1 MKWTFLL
8 TMVTMVTTF
17 FIPSINFAQAP
28 PLGSTAKFVIFTT
41 TGAVGNTVFSQITGD
56 VGTNNGATTGFGN
69 VNGVMQSGNGAT
81 AAAAGSLT
89 TLYNQLASPVPTA
102 AHAPLLG
109 NGETLTAGV
118 YNITGQTTLSNVLN
132 LDAQGNSNAVFI
144 FKISAVL
151 STTTA
156 SQVNLINGALACNIF
171 WKVEGAVN
179 IGSLSSMKGTVVA
192 NNGAIDMATGAK
204 LEGRLL
210 STTGAITV
218 SNVTAKT
225 PIGCGS
231 AVLTGPA
238 APNLGTTACYGIFS
252 AGGDIVNTGISN
264 IKGDIGTNVGL
275 TTGYNPL
282 LVDGTIHPIPDPSTA
297 AAASDLGNAR
307 TYLNGLTADI
317 ELLYP
322 AQFGNKLVLTPHTYV
337 LNGGTS
343 LTDTLYLNAENNADG
358 VFLIKIYG
366 ALTTATF
373 ATVTLING
381 AQAKNVYWI
390 VNGAISI
397 NDFSDF
403 KGTIIA
409 NNGAIDLKSGVK
421 LDGRAMTTV
430 GAFSTSSLTANITAG
445 CSGGTLPLTLI
456 NFKGNVQN
464 TNGMLSWKTSNE
476 QSTKLFE
483 VEESLDGRAYAR
495 VGTVNATGTSAGDQ
509 TYTYTSKNISKLA
522 PSVYYRLKMI
532 DADGKFTYSNTI
544 VLQFKSTVSVSFYP
558 NPVVNI
564 ATLTLTSR
572 SAERMSYNIID
583 NYRKLV
589 HTETVNLTEGFNNIN
604 INVKTL
610 SPGLCFL
617 SIRGNQLNER
627 VKFVKK

>member
-1 MKWTFLL
+1 
-8 TMVTMVTTF
+8 
-17 FIPSINFAQAP
+17 
-28 PLGSTAKFVIFTT
+28 
-41 TGAVGNTVFSQITGD
+41 
-56 VGTNNGATTGFGN
+56 
-69 VNGVMQSGNGAT
+69 MQSGNGAT

-89 TLYNQLASPVPTA
+89 TLYNQLASTVPTA

-192 NNGAIDMATGAK
+192 NNGAID
-204 LEGRLL
+204 
-210 STTGAITV
+210 
-218 SNVTAKT
+218 
-225 PIGCGS
+225 
-231 AVLTGPA
+231 
-238 APNLGTTACYGIFS
+238 
-252 AGGDIVNTGISN
+252 
-264 IKGDIGTNVGL
+264 
-275 TTGYNPL
+275 
-282 LVDGTIHPIPDPSTA
+282 
-297 AAASDLGNAR
+297 
-307 TYLNGLTADI
+307 
-317 ELLYP
+317 
-322 AQFGNKLVLTPHTYV
+322 
-337 LNGGTS
+337 
-343 LTDTLYLNAENNADG
+343 
-358 VFLIKIYG
+358 
-366 ALTTATF
+366 
-373 ATVTLING
+373 
-381 AQAKNVYWI
+381 
-390 VNGAISI
+390 
-397 NDFSDF
+397 
-403 KGTIIA
+403 
-409 NNGAIDLKSGVK
+409 
-421 LDGRAMTTV
+421 
-430 GAFSTSSLTANITAG
+430 NITTG

-456 NFKGNVQN
+456 NLTGNVQN
-464 TNGMLSWKTSNE
+464 TNGMLTWRTSNE

-483 VEESLDGRAYAR
+483 VEESIDGRAYAR
-495 VGTVNATGTSAGDQ
+495 IGTVNATGTTASEQ
-509 TYTYTSKNISKLA
+509 NYNYTSNNINRIA
-522 PSVYYRLKMI
+522 PSIYYRLKMI

-583 NYRKLV
+583 NYGKLV

-610 SPGLCFL
+610 SPGLYFL